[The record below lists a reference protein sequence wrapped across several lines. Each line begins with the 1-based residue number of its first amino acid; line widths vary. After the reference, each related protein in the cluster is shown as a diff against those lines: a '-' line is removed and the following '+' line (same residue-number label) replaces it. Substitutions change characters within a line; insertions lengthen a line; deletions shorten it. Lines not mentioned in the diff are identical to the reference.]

1 MLKFIS
7 VSLFCLMCLST
18 MSVSAKDNTAVNKTE
33 AKSNYTYDAEENFNF
48 NDNSYNISDEQLENA
63 SNRDVYNDLNE
74 RQSFMQ
80 RIINSS
86 HFSSGTATQTYV
98 PVNKSL

>member
-18 MSVSAKDNTAVNKTE
+18 MSVYAKNNAEQAKAD
-33 AKSNYTYDAEENFNF
+33 AKSNYTYEADENFNF
-48 NDNSYNISDEQLENA
+48 NDENSYNISDEQLENTK
-63 SNRDVYNDLNE
+63 DIYNDLDE

-80 RIINSS
+80 KIINSS
-86 HFSSGTATQTYV
+86 HFSSGTATQTYI